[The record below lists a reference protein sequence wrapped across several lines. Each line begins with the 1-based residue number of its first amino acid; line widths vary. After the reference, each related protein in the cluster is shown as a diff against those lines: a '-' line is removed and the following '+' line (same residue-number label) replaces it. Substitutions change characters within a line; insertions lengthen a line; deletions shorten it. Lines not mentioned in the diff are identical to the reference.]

1 MFLGFCENVL
11 YLFVFERSH
20 LVRNVKPK
28 KFIVFLRGI
37 EPVTDVIFL
46 KWSLRNLNKIQSS
59 KYSRTWFFL
68 AGWKRIETS
77 LRYIVSE
84 F

>member
-1 MFLGFCENVL
+1 M
-11 YLFVFERSH
+11 
-20 LVRNVKPK
+20 RNVKPK

-59 KYSRTWFFL
+59 KYSRTLSITKHKVFH
-68 AGWKRIETS
+68 S
-77 LRYIVSE
+77 LNTR
-84 F
+84 

>member
-1 MFLGFCENVL
+1 M
-11 YLFVFERSH
+11 
-20 LVRNVKPK
+20 RNVKPK

-59 KYSRTWFFL
+59 KYSRTVVRAPDRCMGGHGFDSRRGLRFFL
-68 AGWKRIETS
+68 CPT
-77 LRYIVSE
+77 LMTN
-84 F
+84 

>member
-1 MFLGFCENVL
+1 M
-11 YLFVFERSH
+11 
-20 LVRNVKPK
+20 RNVKPK

-59 KYSRTWFFL
+59 KYSRTWSFEPD
-68 AGWKRIETS
+68 GS
-77 LRYIVSE
+77 GLRRVYATL
-84 F
+84 

>member
-1 MFLGFCENVL
+1 
-11 YLFVFERSH
+11 
-20 LVRNVKPK
+20 VKPK

-59 KYSRTWFFL
+59 KYSRTLSGNTKVFKPFRFVFAQYNFMNIVVL
-68 AGWKRIETS
+68 KLKLTS
-77 LRYIVSE
+77 ICE
-84 F
+84 